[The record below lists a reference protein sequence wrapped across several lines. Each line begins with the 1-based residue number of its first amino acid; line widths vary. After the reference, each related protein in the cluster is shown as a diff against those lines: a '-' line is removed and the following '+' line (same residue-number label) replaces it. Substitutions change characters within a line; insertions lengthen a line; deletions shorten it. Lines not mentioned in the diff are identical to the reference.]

1 VRLTTATPPITRQ
14 RRRPGGE
21 QRWEVRRQDCLDAL
35 SALAAGSVDAVI
47 TDPPYGIN
55 FRGLAWDR
63 PSTSETAPKRG
74 TASADGGYQAWC
86 ERWARECLR
95 VLRPGGHLV
104 SFGAART
111 AHRLASGIEDAGFE
125 LRDLLLWLYG
135 QGFPKSK
142 NLAGPW
148 SGWGTTLKPGYEPI
162 LLTRKPLA
170 GRLEDN
176 VARHRTGALHIDAC
190 RLAPTEPRIG
200 PPGGRTGRARADHPT
215 GEPPAPTPAD
225 VGGRWPT
232 NLLLGH
238 APGCSPGRCTVECPI
253 GALGAR
259 ARFFYCAKT
268 DRRER
273 DAGCEHLRPRTTQTF
288 AIGREAELKATAHPV
303 ANHHPTVKPLELMR
317 WLLRL
322 VTPPDGLIVDPF
334 CGSGSTGCAAVLEG
348 RRFLGIERDP
358 AYAAIARARIQ
369 HWAGGQAEPPSP
381 APTGTAKASL

>member
-1 VRLTTATPPITRQ
+1 M
-14 RRRPGGE
+14 
-21 QRWEVRRQDCLDAL
+21 
-35 SALAAGSVDAVI
+35 I

-63 PSTSETAPKRG
+63 PTTNATGSQRR
-74 TASADGGYQAWC
+74 ASPEGSYEIWC
-86 ERWARECLR
+86 ERWARECRR
-95 VLRPGGHLV
+95 VLCPGGHLV
-104 SFGAART
+104 SFGAPRT

-148 SGWGTTLKPGYEPI
+148 TGWGTTLKPAYEPI
-162 LLTRKPLA
+162 LLARKPVP

-176 VARHRTGALHIDAC
+176 VARHGTGALHIDAC
-190 RLAPTEPRIG
+190 RLAPAEAPVR
-200 PPGGRTGRARADHPT
+200 PPGGLRPRAQVDHPT
-215 GEPPAPTPAD
+215 GGRRAPTRAD
-225 VGGRWPT
+225 ARGRWPT

-238 APGCSPGRCTVECPI
+238 APGCSPERCTVDCPI
-253 GALGAR
+253 GALGPR
-259 ARFFYCAKT
+259 ARFFYCAKA

-273 DAGCEHLRPRTTQTF
+273 DAGCEHLRPRTIETF
-288 AIGREAELKATAHPV
+288 AIGREAELRATARPV

-317 WLLRL
+317 WLVRL
-322 VTPPDGLIVDPF
+322 VTPLDGLIVDPF

-348 RRFLGIERDP
+348 MRFLGIERDP

-369 HWAGGQAEPPSP
+369 HWADPHAQPSP
-381 APTGTAKASL
+381 TPTGTGEASP

>member
-1 VRLTTATPPITRQ
+1 M
-14 RRRPGGE
+14 
-21 QRWEVRRQDCLDAL
+21 
-35 SALAAGSVDAVI
+35 I

-63 PSTSETAPKRG
+63 PAPSDTAPQRRI
-74 TASADGGYQAWC
+74 APDGRYQAWC

-104 SFGAART
+104 SFGAPRT

-142 NLAGPW
+142 NLAGAW
-148 SGWGTTLKPGYEPI
+148 AGWGTTLKPAYEPI
-162 LLTRKPLA
+162 LLARKPPT

-176 VARHRTGALHIDAC
+176 VARHGTGALHIDAC
-190 RLAPTEPRIG
+190 RLAPTEAPDGASAGLRV
-200 PPGGRTGRARADHPT
+200 PVREDHPT
-215 GEPPAPTPAD
+215 GQRPAPTPAD
-225 VGGRWPT
+225 VRGRWPT

-238 APGCSPGRCTVECPI
+238 GPGCSPGRCTIECPI
-253 GALGAR
+253 GELGLR
-259 ARFFYCAKT
+259 ARFFYCAKA

-273 DAGCEHLRPRTTQTF
+273 DAGCEHLHLRTTQTF
-288 AIGREAELKATAHPV
+288 AIGRDAELKATARPV
-303 ANHHPTVKPLELMR
+303 ANHHPTVKPLALMR

-334 CGSGSTGCAAVLEG
+334 CGSGSTGCAAVLESM
-348 RRFLGIERDP
+348 RFIGVERDP
-358 AYAAIARARIQ
+358 AYAAISCARIQ
-369 HWAGGQAEPPSP
+369 HWADGQAEPPP
-381 APTGTAKASL
+381 APTAAARASR